1 MDLNSMPRH
10 ASSTI
15 HFKITA
21 VVKENGGS
29 VCPVCNL
36 YFGLLPHAL
45 SSLLS
50 PPPLFPCNVPYF
62 PKLVC
67 SSQTGC
73 LYWSLLFYYSALVFA
88 NKTMWRLQNNLLGL
102 VPCSCTESH
111 PHHMVFLVVWWLG
124 LFEPT
129 SIS

>member
-21 VVKENGGS
+21 SCKGKWGLCVPS
-29 VCPVCNL
+29 VQSLFWAPPSCPL
-36 YFGLLPHAL
+36 FPII
-45 SSLLS
+45 